1 MAERAAYL
9 VDEVLP
15 RVPVRQWVR
24 TLPYRLRYRLAWD
37 HALCRAVLGVY
48 ARAPRLLRAHGP
60 LTRHPRRPDRD
71 GHGDTALRQRPPTQC
86 PLPHAGAR
94 RRLQRSFLKH
104 ANRDPDAVL
113 TFNPDWTDFSRYEAI
128 WMHMTL
134 ALERFARP
142 NSYLS
147 YLDCGEVP
155 KGVDLPVRPS
165 PSHFRR
171 PPRGHATTRSQTK
184 FAIALEGSRC
194 SDRGDRNDR
203 NTQAALRRVEK
214 TLLSR
219 ALRRVAIGS
228 QSRSV
233 RPSCSSSAS

>member
-1 MAERAAYL
+1 MSTSTRWCSTASSAQLGQGRLPVHTLAAAAHAILRDLL
-9 VDEVLP
+9 VI
-15 RVPVRQWVR
+15 
-24 TLPYRLRYRLAWD
+24 
-37 HALCRAVLGVY
+37 
-48 ARAPRLLRAHGP
+48 
-60 LTRHPRRPDRD
+60 RD
-71 GHGDTALRQRPPTQC
+71 GPASVLY
-86 PLPHAGAR
+86 AGEERVQPEHRIFVTTMVNEA
-94 RRLQRSFLKH
+94 RSFLKH